1 MHIQTCT
8 TTASI
13 FSVWEKRKEFP
24 VNFLVHLYCLT
35 QTLQKRRKRRKKKQQ
50 PNVIKTS
57 IEPAQMCPM
66 VSVEFQSLAFT
77 NEVKT

>member
-1 MHIQTCT
+1 MHNH
-8 TTASI
+8 SLNL
-13 FSVWEKRKEFP
+13 FSLGKEKRISCELFSAPLLFDPNSAK
-24 VNFLVHLYCLT
+24 
-35 QTLQKRRKRRKKKQQ
+35 KKKKKKKKQQ